1 MSVFTTVSRDELAA
15 WLKNYSLG
23 SLVDLQGISAGI
35 ENTNYFVTTSHA
47 RYVLTLFEK
56 LSREELPFFLNLLD
70 HLASHGIPC
79 PRPIASLDNSFL
91 GELNGK
97 PACIVS
103 CLEGKS
109 LDQPNPAHCAQVG
122 EMLADMH
129 LAGRSYKAEM
139 PNPRGPAWWKA
150 TAPLVLPKLA
160 AEDSALLN
168 QEISRQSGFR
178 FEDLPRGVI
187 HGDLFR
193 DNVLFKDDTL
203 SGAIDFYYAC
213 SGAWLYD
220 LAITVNDW
228 CVAADGS
235 LDSERTAAMLQ
246 AYHGTRPLSEMEQQ
260 AWPTMLRAGALR
272 FWLSRLYDFHF
283 PRPGELT
290 HAKDPAHFRRILQR
304 HVATPS
310 ELRHLL

>member
-1 MSVFTTVSRDELAA
+1 MSVFTTVSRDELAV

-56 LSREELPFFLNLLD
+56 LSRAELPFFLNLLD

-139 PNPRGPAWWKA
+139 ANPRGPAWWKA
-150 TAPLVLPKLA
+150 TAPLVLPKLPP
-160 AEDSALLN
+160 EETELLS
-168 QEISRQSGFR
+168 QEIVYQSGFR

-193 DNVLFKDDTL
+193 DNVLFRDDTL

-228 CVAADGS
+228 CVAEDGS
-235 LDSERTAAMLQ
+235 LDSERTAAMLR

-260 AWPTMLRAGALR
+260 AWPAMLRAGALR

-290 HAKDPAHFRRILQR
+290 HAKDPGYFRRILQR

-310 ELRHLL
+310 ELPHLL

>member
-1 MSVFTTVSRDELAA
+1 MSVFTTVSRDELAV

-23 SLVDLQGISAGI
+23 SLADLQGISAGI

-56 LSREELPFFLNLLD
+56 LTREELPFFLNLLD

-79 PRPIASLDNSFL
+79 PQPIANLDNRFL

-103 CLEGKS
+103 CLEGRS

-122 EMLADMH
+122 EMLADLH

-139 PNPRGPAWWKA
+139 PDPRGPAWWRE
-150 TAPLVLPKLA
+150 TAPRVLPKLPPGE
-160 AEDSALLN
+160 AELLS
-168 QEISRQSGFR
+168 QEIAHQSGFR

-203 SGAIDFYYAC
+203 SGVIDFYYAC

-220 LAITVNDW
+220 LAITANDW
-228 CVAADGS
+228 CVTADGA

-246 AYHGTRPLSEMEQQ
+246 AYHGTRPLSEMEQM
-260 AWPTMLRAGALR
+260 AWPAMLRAGALR
-272 FWLSRLYDFHF
+272 FWLSRLYDFYF
-283 PRPGELT
+283 SRSGELT
-290 HAKDPAHFRRILQR
+290 QAKDPGHFRRILQR

-310 ELRHLL
+310 ELPHLL